1 MQTSARGVADLEL
14 HEGVVL
20 KAYRDPVGIWTIG
33 AGLTRASGVIVP
45 KPGMTITRGE
55 SERLTALAL
64 ARNYEPRVAKA
75 MPGATQQEFDGG
87 VDFDW
92 NTGAIDR
99 ASWVKAW
106 RARFWP
112 GVQNGLM
119 QWVKGRGRFLPG
131 LKRRRQAQYEMM
143 RFGVY
148 QSDEPVKPRIGA
160 GARITLRLSP
170 EEIEATRKA
179 LATLGYDP
187 GNQPG
192 EISRAQVV
200 EFQRAH
206 DLLADGILGR
216 ATLSTLERAIK
227 ARDTAKVAM
236 PVAAV
241 TVPASATAMSTDL
254 TDQIAD
260 LPYLGEAML
269 AGLVIWG
276 LWQAWSY
283 RDIVAAWVQTRLPR
297 LATWLRSF

>member
-1 MQTSARGVADLEL
+1 MQMSSRGVADLEL

-45 KPGMTITRGE
+45 KPGMIIRREQATQLLQE
-55 SERLTALAL
+55 AL
-64 ARNYEPRVAKA
+64 RKNYEPRVAKA
-75 MPGATQQEFDGG
+75 MADATQHEFDAG
-87 VDFDW
+87 VSFDF
-92 NTGAIDR
+92 NTGAIHR

-106 RARFWP
+106 RARLWP
-112 GVQNGLM
+112 SVEKGLK
-119 QWVKGRGRFLPG
+119 QWVKGGGRVLPG
-131 LKRRRQAQYEMM
+131 LKRRRQAEYEMM
-143 RFGVY
+143 RMGVY
-148 QSDEPVKPRIGA
+148 QSGEPVTPRIGT
-160 GARITLRLSP
+160 GARITLRLSV
-170 EEIEATRKA
+170 EEIEAARKSFA
-179 LATLGYDP
+179 KLGYDP

-200 EFQRAH
+200 EFQRAY
-206 DLLADGILGR
+206 DLTADGVLGR
-216 ATLSTLERAIK
+216 ATLSTLERAMA
-227 ARDTAKVAM
+227 ARDTAKVAA

-241 TVPASATAMSTDL
+241 TVPAAATDMSTDL

-269 AGLVIWG
+269 AGLVIWV

-297 LATWLRSF
+297 LATWLRRF